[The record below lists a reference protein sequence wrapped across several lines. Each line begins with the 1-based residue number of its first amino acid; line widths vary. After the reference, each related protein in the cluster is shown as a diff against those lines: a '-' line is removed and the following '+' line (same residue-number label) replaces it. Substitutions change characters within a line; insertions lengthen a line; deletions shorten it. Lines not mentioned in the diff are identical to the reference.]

1 LVKKR
6 ITIDVRLYEPNRVV
20 KPKDEISGVV
30 MVKNEGKKDNK
41 LNRAEIILAE
51 SYYKWQYDMVRHVDR
66 WIPRVKILKKYTI
79 DKGIIVKSGETNECE
94 FKIVLPSKW
103 KPKIKK
109 RYSDWC
115 LMLGS
120 MKGALGIYTVNSLK
134 GVVLKT

>member
-1 LVKKR
+1 MAKKR
-6 ITIDVRLYEPNRVV
+6 ITIAVKLNEPNRVV
-20 KPKDEISGVV
+20 KPKDEISGIVI
-30 MVKNEGKKDNK
+30 VKNEGKKDKK
-41 LNRAEIILAE
+41 LDRVEIILVE

-79 DKGIIVKSGETNECE
+79 DKGIRVKSGETNDSE

-120 MKGALGIYTVNSLK
+120 MKGALGIYNPSSLK
-134 GVVLKT
+134 GAVLKT